1 MTHKCEKETSPSL
14 DDLLARAGLRPA
26 DVIFA
31 LRVSYS
37 TVAKWR
43 DRAGIPRGDRLL
55 ELADLIGVAPAE
67 VLAAVEPLQPAA
79 VAPSAPNSEIGQ

>member
-1 MTHKCEKETSPSL
+1 MTHKCEQETSPSL

-43 DRAGIPRGDRLL
+43 ERAAVPRGDRLL
-55 ELADLIGVAPAE
+55 ALARLVGQPPEV
-67 VLAAVEPLQPAA
+67 VLAAVEPLHSE
-79 VAPSAPNSEIGQ
+79 VA